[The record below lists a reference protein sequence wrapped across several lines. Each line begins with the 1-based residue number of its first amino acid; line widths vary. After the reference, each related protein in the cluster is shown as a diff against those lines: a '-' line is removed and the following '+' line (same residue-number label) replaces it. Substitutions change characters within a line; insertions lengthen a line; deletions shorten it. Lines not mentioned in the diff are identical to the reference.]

1 MIRDWGG
8 PDSEDWRKEK
18 LSTLSTLCFTLLA
31 ALRQANQRCDTFQ
44 LFVAARVAM
53 GVALGGTWPAM
64 HAITGA
70 EPSSGHIVNQPRA
83 TC

>member
-1 MIRDWGG
+1 M
-8 PDSEDWRKEK
+8 
-18 LSTLSTLCFTLLA
+18 CFTLLA
-31 ALRQANQRCDTFQ
+31 ALRQAKQSCDAFQ

-70 EPSSGHIVNQPRA
+70 EPSCGHIVNKS
-83 TC
+83 